1 MRNAVLMPLH
11 LDVFVG
17 QNLTF
22 SHQISVQL
30 KTSEHFLAHF
40 FVFWAQFL
48 TKRRHFR
55 PDPFLSCAERWQDLC
70 AVHDS
75 RGPCS
80 EKGPFLARSSR
91 GVSSDGDLRGFSD
104 TWRAHLAKASSF
116 RMHGARILPRTGDF
130 PVRGHFRDAW
140 SAKPATDCR
149 PGTHRGETLPRID
162 ARERT
167 AREYCHCQSGQERIR
182 AQSRHRRTLGGGRIS
197 RAFRHR
203 RAPGNASRHNLATTS
218 RPRTHFAHILPSP
231 GAWERIA
238 SISCHRQTSENAQL
252 RHTATASRP
261 VAQRS
266 PREGV
271 GSGPWLRC
279 GVRRATLS
287 VQGSGHSAFSG
298 LNCWERFRVCAVS
311 VGNHEPASR
320 SAKLCRIMC

>member
-1 MRNAVLMPLH
+1 MVLLH
-11 LDVFVG
+11 LDAFVG

-30 KTSEHFLAHF
+30 KTSEHFRAHF
-40 FVFWAQFL
+40 FVFRAQFL

-55 PDPFLSCAERWQDLC
+55 PNPFLSCAERWQDLR

-80 EKGPFLARSSR
+80 EKCPFLARSPR
-91 GVSSDGDLRGFSD
+91 GVFPNGCLRGISD
-104 TWRAHLAKASSF
+104 AWRAYLAKASPLS
-116 RMHGARILPRTGDF
+116 
-130 PVRGHFRDAW
+130 DAW
-140 SAKPATDCR
+140 RANLAANWRFSR
-149 PGTHRGETLPRID
+149 PRPLSGCMGRKNCHGLP
-162 ARERT
+162 
-167 AREYCHCQSGQERIR
+167 
-182 AQSRHRRTLGGGRIS
+182 
-197 RAFRHR
+197 
-203 RAPGNASRHNLATTS
+203 PGDASRENIATASQAKSASGRNPAAVGRWGDAPRENIATTS

-238 SISCHRQTSENAQL
+238 SISCHRQTSENAQR
-252 RHTATASRP
+252 RHISIAGRP

-266 PREGV
+266 PREGM
-271 GSGPWLRC
+271 GSVPWLCC

-287 VQGSGHSAFSG
+287 VRGSGHSAFSG
-298 LNCWERFRVCAVS
+298 LNCWERLRVCAVS

>member
-1 MRNAVLMPLH
+1 MVLLH
-11 LDVFVG
+11 LDAFVG

-30 KTSEHFLAHF
+30 KTSEHFRAHF
-40 FVFWAQFL
+40 FVFRAQFL

-55 PDPFLSCAERWQDLC
+55 PDPFLSCAERWQDLR
-70 AVHDS
+70 AVRDS

-80 EKGPFLARSSR
+80 EKRPFLARSSR
-91 GVSSDGDLRGFSD
+91 GVSSDGDLRGISDAWRAYPARASPFSD
-104 TWRAHLAKASSF
+104 AWRANLAANWRFSRPRPLSGCMERKTC
-116 RMHGARILPRTGDF
+116 HGLPPGDAPRRNPATARHSRTHRARILPL
-130 PVRGHFRDAW
+130 PVRPRVHQGAILPPSDAGGD
-140 SAKPATDCR
+140 A
-149 PGTHRGETLPRID
+149 PRENI
-162 ARERT
+162 
-167 AREYCHCQSGQERIR
+167 
-182 AQSRHRRTLGGGRIS
+182 
-197 RAFRHR
+197 
-203 RAPGNASRHNLATTS
+203 ATTS

-231 GAWERIA
+231 GAWECIA
-238 SISCHRQTSENAQL
+238 SISCHRQTSENVQF
-252 RHTATASRP
+252 RHTSIAGRP

-287 VQGSGHSAFSG
+287 VRGSGHSAFSG

-311 VGNHEPASR
+311 VGNHELASR